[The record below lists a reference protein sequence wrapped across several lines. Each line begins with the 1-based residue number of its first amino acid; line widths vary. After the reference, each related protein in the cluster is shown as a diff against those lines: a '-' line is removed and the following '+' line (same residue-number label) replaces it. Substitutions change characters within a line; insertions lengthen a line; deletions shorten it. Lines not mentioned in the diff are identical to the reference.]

1 MSFIVGTD
9 FKTRVYYII
18 LEEKKQ
24 EKYFWNLL
32 GFKLKPEKILIFFI

>member
-1 MSFIVGTD
+1 MFKSRMSFIVGTD

-24 EKYFWNLL
+24 EKYF
-32 GFKLKPEKILIFFI
+32 